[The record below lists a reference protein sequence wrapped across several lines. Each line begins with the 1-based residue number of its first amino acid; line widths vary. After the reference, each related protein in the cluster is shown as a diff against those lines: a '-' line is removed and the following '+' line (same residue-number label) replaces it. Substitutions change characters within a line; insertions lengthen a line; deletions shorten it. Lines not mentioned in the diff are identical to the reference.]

1 MDPAFASEVRGY
13 MSVTDRSGHLCPV
26 LSSCGGDGYLAHSLS
41 CLNTIYTYLRS
52 LARNY
57 LREGRALATL
67 PYHSERREDLKHIY
81 SSLAMYL
88 L

>member
-41 CLNTIYTYLRS
+41 CLNTIYTYLR
-52 LARNY
+52 
-57 LREGRALATL
+57 
-67 PYHSERREDLKHIY
+67 
-81 SSLAMYL
+81 
-88 L
+88 